1 VRAMEVVSA
10 CSGSSGGNL
19 TNLIKL
25 VPCRT
30 WSIENKHAKRF
41 GPLDQTYLFY
51 MSIIWSPLCSAFK
64 QYKNF
69 LEIVSHCIF
78 TCRTLADITSE
89 GSTGKLITM
98 HAA

>member
-1 VRAMEVVSA
+1 MRAMEVVSA

-19 TNLIKL
+19 IKL

-30 WSIENKHAKRF
+30 WSIENKYAKRF

-51 MSIIWSPLCSAFK
+51 TCIVWSLLCSAFK

-69 LEIVSHCIF
+69 LEIVSYCIF